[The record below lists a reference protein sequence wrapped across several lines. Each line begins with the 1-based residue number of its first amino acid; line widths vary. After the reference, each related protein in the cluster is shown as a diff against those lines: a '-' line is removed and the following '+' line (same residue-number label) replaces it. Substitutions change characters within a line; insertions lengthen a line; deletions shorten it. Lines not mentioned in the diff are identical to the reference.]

1 MRKNLVLS
9 TLIIFAYLL
18 AGCKSIKLWHTPTA
32 IQPTDAQITPTPT
45 LPAGMTLDQ
54 AATLNSLEKIDDYPF
69 YVMRYQGDYRTF
81 ESSPE
86 RTQLPAPVWACSL
99 FAALADPNSLIYGR
113 NFDWQFSPALLL
125 FTDPPDGYAS
135 VSMVDIDYLGYP
147 GDLSQQLSGL
157 SLAERTGLL
166 DAPALP
172 FDGMNEHGL
181 AIGMAAVPGENI
193 NHYPQKETIG
203 SIGLIR
209 QVLDRART
217 VDEALEI
224 LESYNIDMSGGPAI
238 HYLVA
243 DRLGKAALAE
253 FYQGELVIT
262 HNAQPWQMATN
273 FLRASISGD
282 PQGKCWRYD
291 RIAEEITANQGR
303 LIPAQAMQLLQNV
316 SQENTQWS
324 VVYDMSSG
332 QVQVAIGRSY
342 QQVYTFSLELASP

>member
-9 TLIIFAYLL
+9 TLLIFAYLL
-18 AGCKSIKLWHTPTA
+18 AGCSLIKPGHTPTA
-32 IQPTDAQITPTPT
+32 IQPIDTLVIPTST

-81 ESSPE
+81 ESLPE

-99 FAALADPNSLIYGR
+99 FAALADPDSLLYGR
-113 NFDWQFSPALLL
+113 NLDWQFSPALLL

-147 GDLSQQLSGL
+147 GDQSQRLLGL
-157 SLAERTGLL
+157 SLAERAGLL

-181 AIGMAAVPGENI
+181 VIGMAAVPGENI
-193 NHYPQKETIG
+193 NHYPEKETIG

-224 LESYNIDMSGGPAI
+224 LKSYNIDMSGGPAI

-243 DRLGKAALAE
+243 DRTGKAALAE
-253 FYQGELVIT
+253 FYEGNLVIT
-262 HNAQPWQMATN
+262 HNVQAWHLATN
-273 FLRASISGD
+273 FLRASIAGD
-282 PQGKCWRYD
+282 ARGECWRYD
-291 RIAEEITANQGR
+291 RIEAEMVENLGR
-303 LIPAQAMQLLQNV
+303 LDTAKAMLLLQNV

-324 VVYDMSSG
+324 IVYNMSRG
-332 QVQVAIGRSY
+332 EVQVVVGRAY
-342 QQVYTFSLELASP
+342 QQIYTYQLGLASP